1 MNLSALRQHVRDLT
15 GVFSTDVVS
24 DTLINMWINEAYN
37 EVARDREW
45 DWLEQSYTAAV
56 PAFAAGAHTIN
67 LSNGTRRVI
76 TAYLVNTNGSVEEMV
91 NTPTLDSVEDDSP
104 KVYYDVN
111 FSGVFRFAP
120 EQTLD
125 HTVRIRYSAANVNLA
140 TNTDVPTFD
149 AQFHTI
155 LAYRAAV
162 KVLQFVSDDTPR
174 SEYYLNEYAA
184 LLSGMY
190 SLYELDHDY
199 RTFQLGEDGVN
210 TRKYFPWFKPA

>member
-15 GVFSTDVVS
+15 GVYSTDVVS
-24 DTLINMWINEAYN
+24 DTLVNLWINEAYN
-37 EVARDREW
+37 EVARDRDW

-56 PAFAAGAHTIN
+56 PAPVSGVHTIN
-67 LSNGTRRVI
+67 LANGTRRII

-111 FSGVFRFAP
+111 FSGVFRFTP
-120 EQTLD
+120 EQPLD
-125 HTVRIRYSAANVNLA
+125 YTVRIRYSAANVSLSSDS
-140 TNTDVPTFD
+140 DVPAFD
-149 AQFHTI
+149 EQFHAI
-155 LAYRAAV
+155 VAYRAAV

-174 SEYYLNEYAA
+174 SEYYLNEYAS
-184 LLSGMY
+184 LLAGMY